1 MQGIK
6 FLKYSKKVEV
16 AVCNLS
22 SGCILCAF
30 VLSCALPRGS
40 AVDRVRTDVPY
51 LHFKELMLSAMF
63 LGRAVYLLHLASE
76 WRCWEQ
82 GMKLAALTGD
92 GRSNATEE
100 ELHLG
105 SSAI

>member
-30 VLSCALPRGS
+30 VLS

-100 ELHLG
+100 ELLHLG
-105 SSAI
+105 SCAI